1 MTLKYKLILF
11 CLAISILPLAATG
24 VVSVRQATGIL
35 GEQAFG
41 GLAAARDSRKE
52 ALQAAAATWLR
63 EAAIMASVKE
73 VYNAV
78 GMTRD
83 YFMGK
88 KPGEKAAVDTPEYK
102 DLGEYVAPAF
112 APFTRVLGFADAMLV
127 ADDGRVLYGA
137 SSGLE
142 VGEDVKEG
150 PLKNSSLAAAWRGAM
165 QGRTV
170 FADFAPYPP
179 LGGEPVAFVAAP
191 VKNHTGT
198 MIEAAAIL
206 RVPKAEL
213 VRILRQGEGTGLPR
227 DFLLVGADGQVRVDG
242 SATADAAATVA
253 SGPPGTVGAATSAG
267 PAVFGDAVSLALAGQ
282 TGNET
287 GPDATGREALSAYA
301 PVAFGDVAYA
311 LVARTPASE
320 AFAAA
325 TGLRRVALLVAG
337 ITAALVLLAVT
348 VFLRKEILTPLAGI
362 LGYLGAVTRGDFGA
376 VPPPKLKGEMEA
388 VRCGLTMMVAEIKN
402 KLGFSS
408 SILKAVTLPC
418 LVADTEGRV
427 TFVNP
432 PLLALLG
439 RGQDY
444 KALLG
449 RPAGEVFGAN
459 AAIAGQ
465 LAACLEDRACRLG
478 VEFLL
483 DDGTG
488 EDRHVRVD
496 TAPLYDLDEGLIG
509 AFALVVDLTDVKS
522 KEALILSRNEVLS
535 RVAGEAESIAR
546 HVAAGAEELSNRVAA
561 VSDGAMSQTAQ
572 LQETVGA
579 IEGLNQALDAVAS
592 GADGAASGAEAAMSQ
607 AMAGRE
613 AVALTAK
620 AIAQVSGISGELR
633 RSMDALGSRA
643 ASIGGIIAVISDI
656 ADQTNLLALNAAIEA
671 ARAGEAGRGF
681 AVVADEVRKLAEKTM
696 TATKEVSSSV
706 HAVLEAVDDSAGK
719 AVKATQAVAE
729 ADGLVSRSGET
740 LAVIV
745 SRCEDAARAVR
756 EIAASAKAQASAHDE
771 INRAV
776 YSIGEV
782 AEETAQGM
790 DEAAGAV
797 SDLAGQAG
805 DLMRLIEDMRG

>member
-1 MTLKYKLILF
+1 MTLKCKLILF
-11 CLAISILPLAATG
+11 CLAISILPLAATA
-24 VVSVRQATGIL
+24 VVSVRQASGVL

-52 ALQAAAATWLR
+52 ALEAAAATWLR

-83 YFMGK
+83 YFMGT
-88 KPGEKAAVDTPEYK
+88 KPGQKAAVDTPEYK
-102 DLGEYVAPAF
+102 DLHEYVGPAF
-112 APFTRVLGFADAMLV
+112 APFTKVLGFGDALLV
-127 ADDGRVLYGA
+127 ADDGRVLFGA
-137 SSGLE
+137 AQGKE

-150 PLKNSSLAAAWRGAM
+150 ALKNSSLAAAWRAAM
-165 QGRTV
+165 KGETV

-179 LGGEPVAFVAAP
+179 LGGEDVAFVAAP

-213 VRILRQGEGTGLPR
+213 VRIMGQGEGTGGSR
-227 DFLLVGADGQVRVDG
+227 DFFLVGADSGVRV
-242 SATADAAATVA
+242 AAA
-253 SGPPGTVGAATSAG
+253 SG
-267 PAVFGDAVSLALAGQ
+267 GDAPTGQAVSRALGGETGNLADGGATGGEALVAFAPVKFGTVSLALI
-282 TGNET
+282 
-287 GPDATGREALSAYA
+287 
-301 PVAFGDVAYA
+301 
-311 LVARTPASE
+311 ARTPAKE

-325 TGLRRVALLVAG
+325 TGLRRVSLFVAG
-337 ITAALVLLAVT
+337 ITAALVLVAVT
-348 VFLRKEILTPLAGI
+348 VFLRKEILNPLAGI
-362 LGYLGAVTRGDFGA
+362 LGYLAAVTGGNFA
-376 VPPPKLKGEMEA
+376 AAPPRRLRGEMESLRA
-388 VRCGLTMMVAEIKN
+388 GLLLMVAEIKN

-439 RGQDY
+439 LGADY

-449 RPAGEVFGAN
+449 QPAGRVFGAN
-459 AAIAGQ
+459 TAIAGQ
-465 LAACLEDRACRLG
+465 LTGCLHDHNCRLG
-478 VEFLL
+478 EEFLL
-483 DDGTG
+483 DDGSG
-488 EDRHVRVD
+488 AGRHVRVD

-509 AFALVVDLTDVKS
+509 AFALVVDLTDVRS
-522 KEALILSRNEVLS
+522 KEALIVSRNDMLR

-546 HVAAGAEELSNRVAA
+546 HVAANAEELSSRVAA
-561 VSDGAMSQTAQ
+561 VSDGAMAQTAQ
-572 LQETVGA
+572 LQETVA
-579 IEGLNQALDAVAS
+579 AFENLNEALDAVAS
-592 GADGAASGAEAAMSQ
+592 GAEGAAAGAEAAM
-607 AMAGRE
+607 AEARAGRE
-613 AVALTAK
+613 AVERTAQ
-620 AIAQVSGISGELR
+620 AIGQVSGISGELR
-633 RSMDALGSRA
+633 HSMDALGSRA

-696 TATKEVSSSV
+696 TATREVSSSV
-706 HAVLEAVDDSAGK
+706 HAVLSAVDDSAGK
-719 AVKATQAVAE
+719 AARATEAVDE
-729 ADGLVSRSGET
+729 ANGLVSRSGDS
-740 LAVIV
+740 LVAIV
-745 SRCEDAARAVR
+745 SRCEEAALAVR

-776 YSIGEV
+776 SAIGEV
-782 AEETAQGM
+782 AEETAIGM
-790 DEAAGAV
+790 DQAAGSV

-805 DLMRLIEDMRG
+805 DLMRLIEDMRE

>member
-24 VVSVRQATGIL
+24 VVSVRQASGIL

-41 GLAAARDSRKE
+41 GLAAARDSRRE
-52 ALQAAAATWLR
+52 ALEAAAATWLR
-63 EAAIMASVKE
+63 EAAILAAVKE

-83 YFMGK
+83 YFMGV
-88 KPGEKAAVDTPEYK
+88 KPGQKAAVDTPEYK
-102 DLGEYVAPAF
+102 DLHEYVGPAF
-112 APFTRVLGFADAMLV
+112 GPFTKVLGFGDALLV
-127 ADDGRVLYGA
+127 ADDGRVLFGA
-137 SSGLE
+137 ASGKE
-142 VGEDVKEG
+142 VGEDLKEG

-165 QGRTV
+165 KGEVV

-179 LGGEPVAFVAAP
+179 LGGEEAAFVAAP

-206 RVPKAEL
+206 RVPKDEL
-213 VRILRQGEGTGLPR
+213 ARIMRQGEGTGVSR
-227 DFLLVGADGQVRVDG
+227 DFFLVGGDGGVRVAAVAA
-242 SATADAAATVA
+242 SDAKGAPA
-253 SGPPGTVGAATSAG
+253 GAA
-267 PAVFGDAVSLALAGQ
+267 VSRALG
-282 TGNET
+282 GET
-287 GPDATGREALSAYA
+287 GKLTDKDGRGDETLTAFA
-301 PVAFGDVAYA
+301 PVKFGNVGFA
-311 LVARTPASE
+311 LLARTPADE

-325 TGLRRVALLVAG
+325 SGLQRVSLLVAG
-337 ITAALVLLAVT
+337 LTAALVLVAVT
-348 VFLRKEILTPLAGI
+348 LFLRKEILRPLDGV
-362 LGYLGAVTRGDFGA
+362 LGYLAAVTRGEFSA
-376 VPPPKLKGEMEA
+376 EPPRRLKGEMEA
-388 VRCGLTMMVAEIKN
+388 LRSGLLMMVAEIKN

-418 LVADTEGRV
+418 LVVDTEGRV

-432 PLLALLG
+432 PLLRLLG
-439 RGQDY
+439 LGEDY

-449 RPAGEVFGAN
+449 RPAGQAFGRSAP
-459 AAIAGQ
+459 IAGE
-465 LAACLEDRACRLG
+465 LSSCLSDHACRLD

-483 DDGTG
+483 DDGAG
-488 EDRHVRVD
+488 GARHVRVD

-522 KEALILSRNEVLS
+522 KEALIVSRNEMLR
-535 RVAGEAESIAR
+535 RVAGEAETIAR
-546 HVAAGAEELSNRVAA
+546 HVAANAEELSSRVST
-561 VSDGAMSQTAQ
+561 VSSGAMEQTAQ
-572 LQETVGA
+572 LQETA
-579 IEGLNQALDAVAS
+579 AAFESLNEALDAVAS
-592 GADGAASGAEAAMSQ
+592 GAEGAATGAEAAMSQ

-613 AVALTAK
+613 AVERTAR
-620 AIAQVSGISGELR
+620 AIGQVSGISGELR

-643 ASIGGIIAVISDI
+643 ASIGGIIEVISDI
-656 ADQTNLLALNAAIEA
+656 ADQTNLLALTAASEA
-671 ARAGEAGRGF
+671 GRAGEAGRGF

-696 TATKEVSSSV
+696 SATKEVSTSV

-719 AVKATQAVAE
+719 AVAATQAVAE

-740 LAVIV
+740 LAAIV
-745 SRCEDAARAVR
+745 SRCEDAARSVR

-776 YSIGEV
+776 STIGEV
-782 AEETAQGM
+782 AEETALGM
-790 DEAAGAV
+790 DEAAGSV

>member
-41 GLAAARDSRKE
+41 GLAAARDSRRE
-52 ALQAAAATWLR
+52 ALQAASATWLR

-88 KPGEKAAVDTPEYK
+88 KPGEKAVVDTPEYK

-112 APFTRVLGFADAMLV
+112 APFTHVLGFADALLV
-127 ADDGRVLYGA
+127 ADDGRVLFGA
-137 SSGLE
+137 ASGLE

-227 DFLLVGADGQVRVDG
+227 DFLLLGADGRVRVDG
-242 SATADAAATVA
+242 SAAPEA
-253 SGPPGTVGAATSAG
+253 SPGGAEAGPP
-267 PAVFGDAVSLALAGQ
+267 AVGDAVSRALAGQ
-282 TGNET
+282 AGNAT
-287 GPDATGREALSAYA
+287 GPDAAGRETLSSYA
-301 PVAFGDVAYA
+301 PVAFGDVTYA
-311 LVARTPASE
+311 LLARTPASE

-325 TGLRRVALLVAG
+325 TGLRRVALLVAAV
-337 ITAALVLLAVT
+337 TAALVLLAVT

-376 VPPPKLKGEMEA
+376 VPPPRLKGEMEA
-388 VRCGLTMMVAEIKN
+388 VRLGLTMMVAEIKN

-439 RGQDY
+439 HGLGY
-444 KALLG
+444 KELLG

-488 EDRHVRVD
+488 QDRHVRVD

-509 AFALVVDLTDVKS
+509 VFALVVDLTDVKS
-522 KEALILSRNEVLS
+522 KEACILSRNEVLS
-535 RVAGEAESIAR
+535 RVAGQAESIAR
-546 HVAAGAEELSNRVAA
+546 HVAAGAEELSSRVAA
-561 VSDGAMSQTAQ
+561 VSDGAMSQTAR

-592 GADGAASGAEAAMSQ
+592 GADGAAGGAEAAMSQ

-613 AVALTAK
+613 AVALTAR

-633 RSMDALGSRA
+633 SSMDALGSRA

-696 TATKEVSSSV
+696 AATKEVSSSV

-719 AVKATQAVAE
+719 AAKATQAVAE